1 MNILEHIA
9 HTLGLFLFGIY
20 PYIALSVCILGCILR
35 YDREPYTWKAGSSQI
50 MSKKGTRLANNLF
63 HFGVLGIIG
72 GHCVG
77 LLTPHWLYEPFISSA
92 HKQLLAMVAGGIA
105 GSAVIVGLAMM
116 IRRRFT
122 VARVEKTSSFADKA
136 ILILLF
142 AQVSLGLISI
152 IVSAGHLD
160 AHTIV
165 KLGEY
170 FQSGVVFNTFAG
182 YEGIRDVNIIY
193 KLHILLGFTL
203 ILLTPFTRLVHAI
216 SAPIWYLGRNYQIV
230 RARTPR
236 RKTVK
241 QALQPLLQK
250 LPHFGRR
257 KEVQP

>member
-1 MNILEHIA
+1 
-9 HTLGLFLFGIY
+9 
-20 PYIALSVCILGCILR
+20 
-35 YDREPYTWKAGSSQI
+35 
-50 MSKKGTRLANNLF
+50 
-63 HFGVLGIIG
+63 
-72 GHCVG
+72 
-77 LLTPHWLYEPFISSA
+77 
-92 HKQLLAMVAGGIA
+92 
-105 GSAVIVGLAMM
+105 MM
-116 IRRRFT
+116 IHRRFT

-160 AHTIV
+160 GHTMV

-216 SAPIWYLGRNYQIV
+216 SAPI
-230 RARTPR
+230 
-236 RKTVK
+236 
-241 QALQPLLQK
+241 
-250 LPHFGRR
+250 
-257 KEVQP
+257 